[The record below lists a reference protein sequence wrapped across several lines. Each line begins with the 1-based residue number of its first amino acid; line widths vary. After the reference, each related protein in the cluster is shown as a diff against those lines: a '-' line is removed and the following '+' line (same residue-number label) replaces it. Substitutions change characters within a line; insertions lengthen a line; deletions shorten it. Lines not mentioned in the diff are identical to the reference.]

1 MSDALGRFGEGCRV
15 GGSNGNQGRGA
26 LLKDWVL

>member
-15 GGSNGNQGRGA
+15 GGSNNMKGRLA